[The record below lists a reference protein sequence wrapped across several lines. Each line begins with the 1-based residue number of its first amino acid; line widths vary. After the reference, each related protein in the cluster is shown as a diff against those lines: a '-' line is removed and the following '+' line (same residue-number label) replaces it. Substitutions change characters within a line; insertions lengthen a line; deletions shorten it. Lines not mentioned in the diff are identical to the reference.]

1 MSQVDQVQRP
11 AARIRDNIKRVIVG
25 KEAVIEHLIV
35 ALICEGHVLIED
47 IPGIGKTTLAK
58 TLARSIGCSFGRIQ
72 CTPDL
77 LPADVT
83 GFSIL
88 NQREQA
94 FEFQPGPIFAHIVL
108 ADEINRATPRTQ
120 SALLEAME
128 ERQVTIDGVT
138 HPLPR
143 PFLLLATQNP
153 VELEGT
159 FPLPEAQRDRFFMRL
174 ALGYPTEE
182 EEQAIVTRFR
192 EARPLETLDPVA
204 SPDEI
209 IAAARAAEKTYVS
222 DAVLQYAV
230 RIVRVTRGQ
239 SGVALGASPRG
250 SMALHRAAQA
260 LAGVRGR
267 AYVLPDDIKELAPL
281 ILAHRIFLSSTA
293 TLHGKDPLAMVADA
307 VTTVPV
313 PAEAAEPT
321 A

>member
-1 MSQVDQVQRP
+1 MSHVDQVQRP

-58 TLARSIGCSFGRIQ
+58 ALARSIGCSFSRIQ

-108 ADEINRATPRTQ
+108 VDEINRATPRTQ

-182 EEQAIVTRFR
+182 EEQAIVRRFR